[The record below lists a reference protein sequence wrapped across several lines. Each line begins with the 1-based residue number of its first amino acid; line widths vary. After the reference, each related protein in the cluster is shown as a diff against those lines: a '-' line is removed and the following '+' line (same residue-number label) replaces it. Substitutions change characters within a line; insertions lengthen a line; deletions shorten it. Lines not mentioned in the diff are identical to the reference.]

1 MLLLDTHT
9 LIWFLD
15 NDSRLPLGTKQQIES
30 AEAVCVSIVS
40 LWEIAIKINIGKL
53 TVKTDFQAI
62 EKNLIEQDIS
72 ILQIDIAAIQI
83 YLNLPL
89 HHRDPFDRILIA
101 QSISRALT
109 IVSCDRQF
117 DGYPVTR
124 LWNTYY

>member
-53 TVKTDFQAI
+53 TLTTDFQAI
-62 EKNLIEQDIS
+62 EQNLIEQDIS

-117 DGYPVTR
+117 DAYPVTR
-124 LWNTYY
+124 LWDI

>member
-1 MLLLDTHT
+1 MFLLDTHT

-15 NDSRLPLGTKQQIES
+15 NDSRLPIGTREQIES
-30 AEAVCVSIVS
+30 AESVCVSIVS

-53 TVKTDFQAI
+53 TLKTDFQSI
-62 EKNLIEQDIS
+62 EQNLIEQDIS

-101 QSISRALT
+101 QSMDLALT
-109 IVSCDRQF
+109 IVSCDLQF
-117 DGYPVTR
+117 DAYPVTR
-124 LWNTYY
+124 LWDI